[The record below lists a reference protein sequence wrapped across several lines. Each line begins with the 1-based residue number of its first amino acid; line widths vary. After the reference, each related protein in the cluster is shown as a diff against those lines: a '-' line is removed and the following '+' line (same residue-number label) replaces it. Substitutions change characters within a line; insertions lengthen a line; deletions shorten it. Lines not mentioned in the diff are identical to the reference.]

1 MPVLN
6 SKKKEIDI
14 KIVYYG
20 PALCG
25 KTTNLQTVFK
35 KLAPHQRGEMVSL
48 ATKDDRT
55 LFFDFLPIE
64 LGNVKGYKTRFHVY
78 TVPGQ
83 VYYGL
88 TRRAVLTNFD
98 GVIFIADSQTGKME
112 ENIESF
118 NDLEENLRFYKKDL
132 YSIPFV
138 MQYNKRDL
146 PNIISVEELNATLN
160 KLQSPYFEACALK
173 GPGVMEALTACCKQ
187 VLRQLDEASVKQ
199 DAPVIKLFKE
209 PEPPRAHITHEPPP
223 RLSETFKEEIATQPG
238 QLPGVFSESSIE
250 KPSFQFSA
258 TQGAA
263 HCEKT
268 EEIEATETYKPIESG
283 YLASFPD
290 GHSTGESQAEGL
302 STAGDICEGFAEPRI
317 KEKSDACLPLEPLSP
332 LSAPLQQETDAAQGP
347 VIRITSVTAEP
358 SMEEFPVYGATNE
371 ELASPAAAEAI
382 EVPAILNAPELSE
395 IPPCPVAR
403 ISIESIEEDIDIAE
417 EHGGVTEENQPKTVT
432 LAPEDTEV
440 LGEYYPA
447 TAKED
452 KILTEQPFEVSAE
465 ASIEDNT
472 NFKIVACGQPHK
484 ETATA
489 VKIPLIFKIEEL
501 NKECLVNLIIKFN
514 DFTMREPR

>member
-6 SKKKEIDI
+6 SKKREIDI

-35 KLAPHQRGEMVSL
+35 KLSPHQRGDMVSL

-118 NDLEENLRFYKKDL
+118 NDLEENLRFYKKDI
-132 YSIPFV
+132 YSIPFIL
-138 MQYNKRDL
+138 QYNKRDL
-146 PNIISVEELNATLN
+146 PNIIPVEELNATLN
-160 KLQSPYFEACALK
+160 KLQSPYFEASAIN
-173 GPGVMEALTACCKQ
+173 GPGVMETLTACCKQ
-187 VLRQLDEASVKQ
+187 VLRQLDEASAKQ
-199 DAPVIKLFKE
+199 GAPAITLFKE
-209 PEPPRAHITHEPPP
+209 PEPPSAYVPFEPSSRP
-223 RLSETFKEEIATQPG
+223 SETFKEETDIQHD
-238 QLPGVFSESSIE
+238 QLPSGFSEPSII
-250 KPSFQFSA
+250 KPSFQYCSPQEA
-258 TQGAA
+258 V

-268 EEIEATETYKPIESG
+268 EKIEAPEASKYRESV
-283 YLASFPD
+283 YLDSIVER
-290 GHSTGESQAEGL
+290 HSAGESPAQDL
-302 STAGDICEGFAEPRI
+302 STAGDIGEGFAESCI
-317 KEKSDACLPLEPLSP
+317 EEGSDGCVPLEP
-332 LSAPLQQETDAAQGP
+332 LSAPLQEETAEMQGP
-347 VIRITSVTAEP
+347 VVRITSVPAEPLTAELP
-358 SMEEFPVYGATNE
+358 EYGAINE
-371 ELASPAAAEAI
+371 ALASAEGADAI
-382 EVPAILNAPELSE
+382 GVSADLSE

-403 ISIESIEEDIDIAE
+403 ILIENIEEDIDTAE
-417 EHGGVTEENQPKTVT
+417 EHEGFIEENQPQTVG
-432 LAPEDTEV
+432 LAPEDTDD
-440 LGEYYPA
+440 LAAYYS
-447 TAKED
+447 TADQED
-452 KILTEQPFEVSAE
+452 KILTEQPVEMLAE
-465 ASIEDNT
+465 AGIEGT
-472 NFKIVACGQPHK
+472 ANFTIVACGQPHK
-484 ETATA
+484 ETSTA

-501 NKECLVNLIIKFN
+501 NKECLVNLIINFN

>member
-6 SKKKEIDI
+6 SKKREIDI

-35 KLAPHQRGEMVSL
+35 KLSPHQRGEMVSL

-112 ENIESF
+112 DNIESF
-118 NDLEENLRFYKKDL
+118 NDLEENLRFYKKDI

-138 MQYNKRDL
+138 LQYNKRDL
-146 PNIISVEELNATLN
+146 PNIIPIEELNATLN
-160 KLQSPYFEACALK
+160 KLQSPYFEACAIN
-173 GPGVMEALTACCKQ
+173 GPGVMETLTACCKQ
-187 VLRQLDEASVKQ
+187 VLRQLNEASTKQ

-209 PEPPRAHITHEPPP
+209 PEPSIPLEPSIRP
-223 RLSETFKEEIATQPG
+223 SGTFKEETDIHHG
-238 QLPGVFSESSIE
+238 KLPSGFPEPSII
-250 KPSFQFSA
+250 KPSFQYCA
-258 TQGAA
+258 PPEAV
-263 HCEKT
+263 HCEKA
-268 EEIEATETYKPIESG
+268 EKLEAPEASKYRESV
-283 YLASFPD
+283 YRDCLAER
-290 GHSTGESQAEGL
+290 HSAGESQAQDL
-302 STAGDICEGFAEPRI
+302 STAYDTSEGFAEPCI
-317 KEKSDACLPLEPLSP
+317 EEDSDGCVPLEPLSP
-332 LSAPLQQETDAAQGP
+332 PSAPLPEGTAAMQGP

-358 SMEEFPVYGATNE
+358 LTAELPVNGAVDE
-371 ELASPAAAEAI
+371 ALASPEGAAVVA
-382 EVPAILNAPELSE
+382 ELSE
-395 IPPCPVAR
+395 IPFCPVAR
-403 ISIESIEEDIDIAE
+403 ISIENIEEDIDTEDEHEAFSE
-417 EHGGVTEENQPKTVT
+417 EDQPQTVT
-432 LAPEDTEV
+432 LAPQDTDD
-440 LGEYYPA
+440 LSAYYSA
-447 TAKED
+447 AAKED
-452 KILTEQPFEVSAE
+452 KILPEQPVEVPVQAG
-465 ASIEDNT
+465 IEGAA
-472 NFKIVACGQPHK
+472 NFTIVACGQPHK

-501 NKECLVNLIIKFN
+501 NKECLVNLIINFN

>member
-6 SKKKEIDI
+6 SKKREIDI

-35 KLAPHQRGEMVSL
+35 KLSPHQRGDMVSL

-118 NDLEENLRFYKKDL
+118 NDLEENLRFYKKDI

-138 MQYNKRDL
+138 LQYNKRDL
-146 PNIISVEELNATLN
+146 PNIISIEELNATLN
-160 KLQSPYFEACALK
+160 KLQSPYFEACAIN
-173 GPGVMEALTACCKQ
+173 GPGVMETLTTCCKQ
-187 VLRQLDEASVKQ
+187 VLRQLDEASAKQ
-199 DAPVIKLFKE
+199 GAPAVKLFKE
-209 PEPPRAHITHEPPP
+209 PEPSSAYIPFEPSIG
-223 RLSETFKEEIATQPG
+223 LSETCKEETDIQHG
-238 QLPGVFSESSIE
+238 QRPNGFSEPSIIS
-250 KPSFQFSA
+250 PFQYSA
-258 TQGAA
+258 PQEAA
-263 HCEKT
+263 QCEK
-268 EEIEATETYKPIESG
+268 IEATEMSRPCESVYPNSLADG
-283 YLASFPD
+283 YRPA
-290 GHSTGESQAEGL
+290 ESQAQDL
-302 STAGDICEGFAEPRI
+302 STACDIGEGFAKPCIEKGSDGCVPMPPLATPLTEGTAAMQEPF
-317 KEKSDACLPLEPLSP
+317 
-332 LSAPLQQETDAAQGP
+332 
-347 VIRITSVTAEP
+347 IRITSVPAETLTADI
-358 SMEEFPVYGATNE
+358 PVNGGFNE
-371 ELASPAAAEAI
+371 ALASSEGADAIGAATVA
-382 EVPAILNAPELSE
+382 ELSE
-395 IPPCPVAR
+395 IPPPCPIVR
-403 ISIESIEEDIDIAE
+403 ISIENIEEDIDTAAE
-417 EHGGVTEENQPKTVT
+417 REGFSEEDEPQTVT
-432 LAPEDTEV
+432 IAPADTDD
-440 LGEYYPA
+440 LSAYYSA
-447 TAKED
+447 AAKED
-452 KILTEQPFEVSAE
+452 KILTEQPVEVSVE
-465 ASIEDNT
+465 AGIEGT
-472 NFKIVACGQPHK
+472 AKFKIVACGQPHK

-501 NKECLVNLIIKFN
+501 NKECLINLIINFN

>member
-6 SKKKEIDI
+6 SKKREIDI

-35 KLAPHQRGEMVSL
+35 KLSPHQRGDMVSL

-118 NDLEENLRFYKKDL
+118 NDLEENLRFYKKDI

-138 MQYNKRDL
+138 LQYNKRDL
-146 PNIISVEELNATLN
+146 PNIISIEELNATLN
-160 KLQSPYFEACALK
+160 KLQSPYFEACAIN
-173 GPGVMEALTACCKQ
+173 GPGVMETLTTCCKQ
-187 VLRQLDEASVKQ
+187 VLRQLDEASAKQ
-199 DAPVIKLFKE
+199 GAPAVKLFKE
-209 PEPPRAHITHEPPP
+209 PEPSSAYIPFETSID
-223 RLSETFKEEIATQPG
+223 LSETCKEETDIQHG
-238 QLPGVFSESSIE
+238 QRPSGFSEPSIIS
-250 KPSFQFSA
+250 PFQYSA
-258 TQGAA
+258 PQEAA
-263 HCEKT
+263 QCEK
-268 EEIEATETYKPIESG
+268 IEATEMSRPRESVYPNSLADG
-283 YLASFPD
+283 YSPA
-290 GHSTGESQAEGL
+290 ENQAQDL
-302 STAGDICEGFAEPRI
+302 STACDIGEGFAKPCIEKGSDGCVPMPPLATPLPEGAAAMQEPF
-317 KEKSDACLPLEPLSP
+317 
-332 LSAPLQQETDAAQGP
+332 
-347 VIRITSVTAEP
+347 IRITSVPAEP
-358 SMEEFPVYGATNE
+358 LPADIPVNGDFHEA
-371 ELASPAAAEAI
+371 LASPKGADAIGAAAVA
-382 EVPAILNAPELSE
+382 ELSE
-395 IPPCPVAR
+395 IPPPCPIVR
-403 ISIESIEEDIDIAE
+403 ISIENIEEDIDTAAE
-417 EHGGVTEENQPKTVT
+417 REGFSEEDQPQTVT
-432 LAPEDTEV
+432 IAPEDTDD
-440 LGEYYPA
+440 LSAYYSA
-447 TAKED
+447 AAKED
-452 KILTEQPFEVSAE
+452 KILPEQPVEVSAE
-465 ASIEDNT
+465 AGIEGT
-472 NFKIVACGQPHK
+472 ANFTIVACGQPHR

-501 NKECLVNLIIKFN
+501 NKECLVNLIINFN

>member
-6 SKKKEIDI
+6 SKKREIDI

-35 KLAPHQRGEMVSL
+35 KLAPHQRGDMVSL

-118 NDLEENLRFYKKDL
+118 NDLEENLRFYKKDI
-132 YSIPFV
+132 YSIPFIL
-138 MQYNKRDL
+138 QYNKRDL
-146 PNIISVEELNATLN
+146 PNIIPVEELNATLN
-160 KLQSPYFEACALK
+160 KLQSPYFEACAIN
-173 GPGVMEALTACCKQ
+173 GPGVMETLTTCCKQ
-187 VLRQLDEASVKQ
+187 VLRQLDEASAKQ
-199 DAPVIKLFKE
+199 GAPAVKLFKE
-209 PEPPRAHITHEPPP
+209 PEPSSDYIPFEPSIRP
-223 RLSETFKEEIATQPG
+223 SETCKEETDIQHG
-238 QLPGVFSESSIE
+238 QLPSGFSEPSII
-250 KPSFQFSA
+250 KSSFQYSA
-258 TQGAA
+258 PQEAA
-263 HCEKT
+263 QCGK
-268 EEIEATETYKPIESG
+268 IEATEMSRPRESV
-283 YLASFPD
+283 YPNSLAD
-290 GHSTGESQAEGL
+290 GCSAGESQAQDL
-302 STAGDICEGFAEPRI
+302 STACDIGEGFAEPCI
-317 KEKSDACLPLEPLSP
+317 EKGSDGCVPM
-332 LSAPLQQETDAAQGP
+332 APLATPLPEEAAAMQEP
-347 VIRITSVTAEP
+347 FIRITSVPAETLTADI
-358 SMEEFPVYGATNE
+358 PVNGNFNE
-371 ELASPAAAEAI
+371 ALASPEGADAIGAAA
-382 EVPAILNAPELSE
+382 VSELSE
-395 IPPCPVAR
+395 IPPCPIVR
-403 ISIESIEEDIDIAE
+403 ISIENIEEDIDTAAE
-417 EHGGVTEENQPKTVT
+417 REGFSEEDQPQTVT
-432 LAPEDTEV
+432 IAPEDTDD
-440 LGEYYPA
+440 LSAYYSA
-447 TAKED
+447 AAKED
-452 KILTEQPFEVSAE
+452 KILTEQPVEVSVE
-465 ASIEDNT
+465 AGIEDNT

-501 NKECLVNLIIKFN
+501 NKECLINLIINFN